1 MKNNQNIIQSS
12 VDDELF
18 EYEITQIGINLKGK
32 FSKFNGKGLN
42 LTKLDDIDLPVQLDN
57 FPIAQNIEQVKIS
70 VPKTSNFESIGKL
83 SPTVDTVKVSVPKAN
98 NFESIEKLSPIVDT
112 VKVSVPKASNFESIE
127 KLSPIVDKV
136 KVPVPNI
143 IPINENTIN
152 TLKYSLKIELK

>member
-12 VDDELF
+12 IDDELF

-70 VPKTSNFESIGKL
+70 VSKTSNFESIEKLSSTVDTVKVTIPKTSNFESIRKL
-83 SPTVDTVKVSVPKAN
+83 SPTVDTVKVT
-98 NFESIEKLSPIVDT
+98 I
-112 VKVSVPKASNFESIE
+112 
-127 KLSPIVDKV
+127 
-136 KVPVPNI
+136 PNI